1 MWCRSAS
8 HGQEGEVVSPSLL
21 TCAPPHV
28 VLPPTVMHT
37 AFQHDLYRLRLET
50 ARAYVSSVSRSM
62 LPVSTSLTD
71 SLKIS
76 AQVSGGCGTVQ
87 GEGRGG
93 VVCEEWLLQAV
104 WCVVCVCVC
113 VCVCGVCVVCVWCVW
128 CVHMCGGRVMCLC
141 VTAHTRARRPE
152 LHGTVSV
159 T

>member
-1 MWCRSAS
+1 
-8 HGQEGEVVSPSLL
+8 
-21 TCAPPHV
+21 
-28 VLPPTVMHT
+28 MHT

-87 GEGRGG
+87 GEGWGR

-104 WCVVCVCVC
+104 WCVCACVR
-113 VCVCGVCVVCVWCVW
+113 
-128 CVHMCGGRVMCLC
+128 MCSGRVMCLC